1 MLLPVRL
8 CVLCAVRFVFVG
20 MVWYGWALAMAVGI
34 LRIENKKRKGSKAP
48 FLLFFRKLFLLFSG
62 LGFTVSHYYSGQC
75 QLDTS
80 VQSINALTRLPD
92 KALMYP
98 RSVCMWSRPATAA
111 TATPMCMHA
120 TSIYPAQPLSFATLI
135 RTFLACLIALRRP
148 CSLDRDLPCLIALP
162 CPCSFEMRLVLSI
175 SPSSFDLY
183 ECNSVFRS
191 VWVQVQLCAVVRAA
205 S

>member
-1 MLLPVRL
+1 
-8 CVLCAVRFVFVG
+8 
-20 MVWYGWALAMAVGI
+20 MAVGI

-48 FLLFFRKLFLLFSG
+48 FLLFFRKLFLLLFSG

-75 QLDTS
+75 QLYTPC
-80 VQSINALTRLPD
+80 ALTRLPD

-98 RSVCMWSRPATAA
+98 CSVCMWSRPATAA

-135 RTFLACLIALRRP
+135 RTFLACLIAL
-148 CSLDRDLPCLIALP
+148 P

-191 VWVQVQLCAVVRAA
+191 VWVQVQLWCFGKHGPCAVVRAA